1 MTDRIREF
9 ASLLRQIRHFFQ
21 SERDY
26 LEVESRLLRS
36 TGSFEAHLDSF
47 SVIRSGVRKSPLG
60 IKSQSGDRAGYLI
73 TSPEYGLKAALAG
86 LRSSCFQIAHCFRE
100 GDQGDWHREEFL
112 MLEWYRVQADEFD
125 LMRECFDL
133 LQALSPN
140 RSLIMRKSS
149 VRELLQRHVG
159 IGDWE
164 PETLAQV
171 VRSMGSQL
179 ADTPETE
186 YDDLFFFVFLNKVE
200 AHLGKDGPEFV
211 YHYPPALSALSRVQ
225 NGVARRFELYW
236 KGVELA
242 NGYYELRNADDYI
255 RRCAEE
261 NSRRRRLGKTEMDLD
276 PEMLGALRKAEQE
289 HGSGLPECSGIAL
302 GLDRLFMVLA
312 DTPNLGLADCMP

>member
-1 MTDRIREF
+1 M
-9 ASLLRQIRHFFQ
+9 
-21 SERDY
+21 
-26 LEVESRLLRS
+26 
-36 TGSFEAHLDSF
+36 
-47 SVIRSGVRKSPLG
+47 
-60 IKSQSGDRAGYLI
+60 
-73 TSPEYGLKAALAG
+73 
-86 LRSSCFQIAHCFRE
+86 RSSCFQIAHCFRE
-100 GDQGDWHREEFL
+100 GDRGDWHREEFL

-179 ADTPETE
+179 ADTPNTE

-211 YHYPPALSALSRVQ
+211 YHYPPALSALSRVEK
-225 NGVARRFELYW
+225 GVARRFEL
-236 KGVELA
+236 
-242 NGYYELRNADDYI
+242 
-255 RRCAEE
+255 
-261 NSRRRRLGKTEMDLD
+261 
-276 PEMLGALRKAEQE
+276 
-289 HGSGLPECSGIAL
+289 
-302 GLDRLFMVLA
+302 
-312 DTPNLGLADCMP
+312 